1 MNLFEVMKSADDEV
15 GMVEDREYICE
26 LNKDHV
32 GKLVIDGKEMDV
44 YASEITGKVV
54 CSFANGTHII
64 KHTITLI
71 EF

>member
-1 MNLFEVMKSADDEV
+1 MNLFEVMKAADDEV

-26 LNKDHV
+26 LNKDNV

-54 CSFANGTHII
+54 CFFADGTPII